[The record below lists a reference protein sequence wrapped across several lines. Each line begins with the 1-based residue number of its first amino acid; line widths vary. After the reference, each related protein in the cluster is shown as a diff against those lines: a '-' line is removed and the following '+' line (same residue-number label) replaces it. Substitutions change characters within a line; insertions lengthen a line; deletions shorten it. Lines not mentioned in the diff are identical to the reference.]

1 MFTTFVLLL
10 TSVVSVHGHGYLQT
24 PRSRNYVAS
33 VDGKELGNGTPTD
46 PAIEYE
52 APSLN
57 VVGPQCGQVGFRNYD
72 FPLSS
77 TGTLLAP
84 KIQANYT
91 RGQTITVEVK
101 ITAHHQGHFEFYA
114 CAITA
119 GQSPSQACFRANP
132 LEFVEDLLYGSPKDV
147 NYPYRAY
154 MAPSAISSPKD
165 NLFSYRMKL
174 PVNVVGDLVLIQW
187 WYLTGNSCDYEGYEQ
202 YNWPA
207 SWGNMDSSIS
217 KCIAPAYSGAEQF
230 WNCAE
235 VKIVDVGQPP
245 TTQAPTPRT
254 TTVAPTI
261 IRTLAPTV
269 KMTPAP
275 VLATRQPTTT
285 QAPRPP
291 STTASPTLKQTSAPT
306 VKVTVAPVPT
316 TAPTKAPAVVV
327 GTCGS
332 GLRGNGICPNASLCC
347 SAWGYCGTGSPWCD
361 TAAPVLATSQPT
373 STQAPRPPST
383 TASPTLK
390 QTSAPTVKVTVV
402 PVPTTAPTK
411 VPAVV
416 VGTCGS
422 GLRGNGICPNASL
435 CCSAWGYCGTGSPW
449 CDTAAPVA
457 AP

>member
-1 MFTTFVLLL
+1 MT
-10 TSVVSVHGHGYLQT
+10 Q
-24 PRSRNYVAS
+24 
-33 VDGKELGNGTPTD
+33 
-46 PAIEYE
+46 
-52 APSLN
+52 
-57 VVGPQCGQVGFRNYD
+57 
-72 FPLSS
+72 
-77 TGTLLAP
+77 
-84 KIQANYT
+84 
-91 RGQTITVEVK
+91 
-101 ITAHHQGHFEFYA
+101 ITAHHKGHFEFYA
-114 CAITA
+114 CRITA
-119 GQSPSQACFRANP
+119 GESPTQACFRANP
-132 LEFVEDLLYGSPKDV
+132 MEFVEDLLYGSPKDI

-154 MAPSAISSPKD
+154 MAPPALSNPM
-165 NLFSYRMKL
+165 NNMFSYRMKL

-235 VKIVDVGQPP
+235 VKIVDIGQPP
-245 TTQAPTPRT
+245 TTPAPTPRT

-261 IRTLAPTV
+261 AKTLAPTV

-275 VLATRQPTTT
+275 VLATSQPTTT

-291 STTASPTLKQTSAPT
+291 STTATPTLKQTSAPT
-306 VKVTVAPVPT
+306 VKVTA
-316 TAPTKAPAVVV
+316 
-327 GTCGS
+327 
-332 GLRGNGICPNASLCC
+332 
-347 SAWGYCGTGSPWCD
+347 
-361 TAAPVLATSQPT
+361 
-373 STQAPRPPST
+373 
-383 TASPTLK
+383 
-390 QTSAPTVKVTVV
+390 V

-449 CDTAAPVA
+449 CDTAAPVP

>member
-33 VDGKELGNGTPTD
+33 VDGKELGNGTPID

-57 VVGPQCGQVGFRNYD
+57 HPQLCFSTLIHQLTAIFLLSIKKTTTGPQCGQVGFRNYD

-101 ITAHHQGHFEFYA
+101 VGRDNSTTIMVASCQPISLTYCTFPSISFHMTQITAHHQGHFEFYA

-174 PVNVVGDLVLIQW
+174 PGNVVGNLVLIQW
-187 WYLTGNSCDYEGYEQ
+187 WWLSGNSCDYAGYEQ
-202 YNWPA
+202 YTWPA
-207 SWGNMDSSIS
+207 SWGNMDPNLS

-235 VKIVDVGQPP
+235 VKIADISQP
-245 TTQAPTPRT
+245 TT
-254 TTVAPTI
+254 
-261 IRTLAPTV
+261 
-269 KMTPAP
+269 TPAP
-275 VLATRQPTTT
+275 VKL
-285 QAPRPP
+285 
-291 STTASPTLKQTSAPT
+291 
-306 VKVTVAPVPT
+306 
-316 TAPTKAPAVVV
+316 
-327 GTCGS
+327 
-332 GLRGNGICPNASLCC
+332 
-347 SAWGYCGTGSPWCD
+347 

-390 QTSAPTVKVTVV
+390 KTSAPTVKVTVV

-449 CDTAAPVA
+449 CDTAAPVP